1 MENHN
6 CVQVMD
12 DSSEVAKRAPPRN
25 SPQFVGFMNGGGGES
40 NYVLFMEQKVFW
52 HISSFSKALV

>member
-25 SPQFVGFMNGGGGES
+25 SPQFVGFMNGGGGVKLCPF
-40 NYVLFMEQKVFW
+40 YGTKGFLAHFILF
-52 HISSFSKALV
+52 